1 MSFGRPEGTKKA
13 HIVFLNGDTK
23 VFDFKLY
30 NVQGEHMY
38 FYDCMNY
45 PGEECTIIINT
56 RNIVSV
62 TITNEKKD

>member
-1 MSFGRPEGTKKA
+1 MSFGRPDGTKKA

-23 VFDFKLY
+23 VFDFEIY
-30 NVQGEHMY
+30 NVQGECIY
-38 FYDCMNY
+38 FYKCMNY

-62 TITNEKKD
+62 TITSEKKD